1 MMNKKQFQEEIL
13 QHYKLTSGDKKK
25 SQIDNFTPKG
35 TRKKRT
41 NEIQS
46 QLKEGNYK
54 GQSENK

>member
-35 TRKKRT
+35 TRVKRIKK
-41 NEIQS
+41 NKQNPKF
-46 QLKEGNYK
+46 KEGK
-54 GQSENK
+54 KS